1 MARWVTCLALLVAV
15 IGGGADARAQTRA
28 VVRHDTSTL
37 PAVVTTSAT
46 IQASLDRI
54 NRGSPS
60 WRDAVTGLVRLGS
73 RILVVTPDRVVVA
86 DEVDQPVRI
95 FDRTVLAEVARETQ
109 DVDGVP
115 VLLVVVNVPLLTEL
129 HRERRSQPREFEADL
144 DRVLAHEVYGHAFPY
159 LLAGD
164 ESGRCADP
172 KKGQRASEACSIR
185 RENVVR
191 EELGLGRRTDPGV
204 ASLALARGLWAQ
216 D

>member
-1 MARWVTCLALLVAV
+1 MSRWLTCLALLASA
-15 IGGGADARAQTRA
+15 IGGAAEARAQA
-28 VVRHDTSTL
+28 SVNVRHDVGTL
-37 PAVVTTSAT
+37 PAVVTTSTT
-46 IQASLDRI
+46 IQASLERI
-54 NRGSPS
+54 GRGSPS
-60 WRDAVTGLVRLGS
+60 WREAVAALSRTGS
-73 RILVVTPDRVVVA
+73 RILIVTPDRVVVA

-115 VLLVVVNVPLLTEL
+115 VLLVVVNVPLLAEL

-204 ASLALARGLWAQ
+204 ASLALAQGPWAR